1 MADEPNNHEPTDQ
14 NGTTAVTTQSAAPT
28 VSLEDA
34 RKMAAE
40 AAEAAVSKVRDSIWA
55 EARRKYEKQPEAPK
69 QTPKENAPQVAATG
83 MTADEVATIVA
94 RETAFARAVTAHGL
108 SPEAEGLL
116 RVAIKAESPED
127 VIGWVSTK
135 AKAFGITQNPNPTP
149 SPSAPAPAATTAAP
163 TAPAPSHPAP
173 AATNPVAPPQSITD
187 WNSDQLK
194 AYIRSKGAN
203 PQNPYSPEY
212 RKVARE
218 LRNRFLADTADLKL
232 SGPK

>member
-1 MADEPNNHEPTDQ
+1 MADEPDNRESTDQ
-14 NGTTAVTTQSAAPT
+14 ITTAPTTQST
-28 VSLEDA
+28 TTLTLEDA
-34 RKMAAE
+34 KKMAAE

-69 QTPKENAPQVAATG
+69 QTPKEVTPQAAATG

-116 RVAIKAESPED
+116 RVAIKSENPED
-127 VIGWVSTK
+127 VIGWVTTK
-135 AKAFGITQNPNPTP
+135 AKAFGITNQNPTP
-149 SPSAPAPAATTAAP
+149 PPSATAPAAP
-163 TAPAPSHPAP
+163 TAVPTVPAPSHPAP

-187 WNSDQLK
+187 WNSDQLR
-194 AYIRSKGAN
+194 AYMRSKGAN
-203 PQNPYSPEY
+203 PSNPYSPEY

-218 LRNRFLADTADLKL
+218 LRNRFLVDTADVKL
-232 SGPK
+232 IGPK